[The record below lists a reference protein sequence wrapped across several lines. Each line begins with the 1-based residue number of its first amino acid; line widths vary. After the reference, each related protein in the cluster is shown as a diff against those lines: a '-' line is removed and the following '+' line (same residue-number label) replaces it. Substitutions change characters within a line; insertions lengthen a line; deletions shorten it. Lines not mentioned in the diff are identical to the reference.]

1 MSTSSVGEFAV
12 GEENAGIVVL
22 RLMETVDPMA
32 YADADFARDVV
43 PRRRKRAYFSTKRKL
58 RTEEEKVT
66 IRLKKKAEKQLL
78 DVNIQIDMI
87 KGCPCTQQCC
97 QNWRLEEVKE
107 LRREIYGVKF
117 DRKLDLIYQ
126 KINASQE
133 SQDGMVLCYNGRFVC
148 PKAFWQFHGISKSS
162 YYKYK
167 EESSKGAK
175 QGYHGN
181 TGTFKPRESTI
192 QAEAILKKILLEMSE
207 PMPHLNFDNSNG
219 QGTDSFYHRLPS
231 CYDKQDIY
239 IEHCIR
245 MENVGAKKLS
255 RGKYYDL
262 WTKKFANFDFHKKS
276 AFARCTLYE
285 KFKVWLTRERN
296 EEMRKVYQKEREE
309 HLQLQMSGRSCY
321 YSHNQLA
328 CDEPSLY
335 KSSIHDGMDSSKTA
349 VPRLDNYVKALSRV
363 GMPVPVKIAGILNRG
378 HGPPA
383 LAHVTIGGLWSS
395 DPNFTVSSIA
405 KYLRDCEDFDGDMRG
420 DLVFEKE
427 LHHPLLKAFM
437 NKDIFTKT
445 VAAATTLLPQQAST
459 STNSSPADKPFNKLP
474 PTFYMQLDTSG
485 RDNKNWLLMV
495 FFSKLVARGV
505 FKTVFMY
512 FLIVGHTHEDVDV
525 FFSKVNR
532 ALSFQHISNIPQLMA
547 AVMEAE
553 EKKALPRFITEV
565 ADYKAHALP
574 YRKPIKGVSQPVA
587 FKFYMQDNRPMYQ
600 YQKTYGGPW
609 APTCGDSLWKR
620 TDPKSKTDF
629 TVIPPPDREPVC
641 SGMAKTHAAAEDIIS
656 YLNAYLKH
664 MKAIQEKTNPS
675 NKCYETDQAIIDY
688 WENIK
693 SLFAV
698 EEGWAT
704 NSGLPLQDG
713 FWPRTNHGTG
723 YKRPH
728 DGVQDSAQVDEDL
741 LAREAEEELVERNE
755 IFVGNPSEMERE
767 RFIPLVDIEPGVML
781 LIRPCDGFVVKD
793 CFWMAKAVFGVIR
806 QRRPLDPPNTYE
818 VKVEWYRPKHRLSNA
833 TDAQRYSHCLRNT

>member
-1 MSTSSVGEFAV
+1 
-12 GEENAGIVVL
+12 
-22 RLMETVDPMA
+22 METVDPMVISQELPNFSSDEPHLCRWPICSLRVEENGKILGDLYSA
-32 YADADFARDVV
+32 YADADFARDAV

-66 IRLKKKAEKQLL
+66 IRLKKKAEKKLL
-78 DVNIQIDMI
+78 DANIKEDMLE
-87 KGCPCTQQCC
+87 GCDCTQQCC
-97 QNWRLEEVKE
+97 QTWRLEEIKE

-117 DRKLDLIYQ
+117 DKKLDLIYQ
-126 KINASQE
+126 KINTSQGRE
-133 SQDGMVLCYNGRFVC
+133 DGMVLCYNGRFVC
-148 PKAFWQFHGISKSS
+148 PKAFWHFHGISNSS

-167 EESSKGAK
+167 EESNKGAK

-192 QAEAILKKILLEMSE
+192 QAEAILKKMLLEMSE

-219 QGTDSFYHRLPS
+219 QGTYSFYHRLPS

-239 IEHCIR
+239 VEHCIR

-255 RGKYYDL
+255 RGKSYDL
-262 WTKKFANFDFHKKS
+262 WTKKFANFDLHKKLLTEC
-276 AFARCTLYE
+276 ARCTLCE

-296 EEMRKVYQKEREE
+296 EEMRKMYENEREE
-309 HLQLQMSGRSCY
+309 HLQLQMS
-321 YSHNQLA
+321 
-328 CDEPSLY
+328 
-335 KSSIHDGMDSSKTA
+335 
-349 VPRLDNYVKALSRV
+349 
-363 GMPVPVKIAGILNRG
+363 VKIAGILNRG

-383 LAHVTIGGLWSS
+383 LAHITIGGLWSS
-395 DPNFTVSSIA
+395 DPNFTVTSIA
-405 KYLRDCEDFDGDMRG
+405 KYLRDYEDFDGDMRG

-427 LHHPLLKAFM
+427 LQHPLLKAFM

-445 VAAATTLLPQQAST
+445 VDAATTLLPQQAST
-459 STNSSPADKPFNKLP
+459 SNNSNPADKPFNKLP
-474 PTFYMQLDTSG
+474 PTFYMQLDNSG
-485 RDNKNWLLMV
+485 KDNKNWVLMA
-495 FFSKLVARGV
+495 FFSELVARGV
-505 FKTVFMY
+505 FKTMFMY
-512 FLIVGHTHEDVDV
+512 FLIVGHTHEDVDA

-587 FKFYMQDNRPMYQ
+587 FKFYMQDNKPMYQ

-641 SGMAKTHAAAEDIIS
+641 SGMAKNHAAAEDIVS

-675 NKCYETDQAIIDY
+675 NKCYESDQAITTTGRTSNRY
-688 WENIK
+688 
-693 SLFAV
+693 SL
-698 EEGWAT
+698 
-704 NSGLPLQDG
+704 Q
-713 FWPRTNHGTG
+713 
-723 YKRPH
+723 KR
-728 DGVQDSAQVDEDL
+728 VDEDL
-741 LAREAEEELVERNE
+741 LAREAEEKLVERNE

-767 RFIPLVDIEPGVML
+767 RFVPLVDIEPGVML

-793 CFWMAKAVFGVIR
+793 CFWVAKAVSGVIR

-833 TDAQRYSHCLRNT
+833 TDAQRYSHCLRNTQEWEKDLTPFESEYFFEDASACVHQWKSKSRSEKLKIPESIARIAREMLDRIAQEET

>member
-1 MSTSSVGEFAV
+1 MNEDSSGSDSGSARSDEHGVDDDGLKKFKDRNHWKGKHVIIYRKGAAVEEIAKGRIVFPMSTSSVGGFSV

-22 RLMETVDPMA
+22 KLMETVDHMVISQELPNFSSDEPHLCRWPICSLRVEENGKILGDLYSA
-32 YADADFARDVV
+32 YADADFARDAV
-43 PRRRKRAYFSTKRKL
+43 PLRRKRAYFSTKRKL

-78 DVNIQIDMI
+78 DANIQIDMI
-87 KGCPCTQQCC
+87 KGCACTQQCC
-97 QNWRLEEVKE
+97 QTWRLEEVRE

-117 DRKLDLIYQ
+117 DKKLDLIYQ
-126 KINASQE
+126 KINVSQGR
-133 SQDGMVLCYNGRFVC
+133 QYDMVLCYNGRFVC

-162 YYKYK
+162 YYIYK
-167 EESSKGAK
+167 EESNKGAK

-192 QAEAILKKILLEMSE
+192 QAEAILKKMLLEMSE

-219 QGTDSFYHRLPS
+219 QGTDSFYHCLPS

-239 IEHCIR
+239 VEHCIR

-262 WTKKFANFDFHKKS
+262 WTKKFVNFDFHKKS
-276 AFARCTLYE
+276 AFARCTLCE

-296 EEMRKVYQKEREE
+296 EEMRKVYEKEREE
-309 HLQLQMSGRSCY
+309 HLQLQMFGRSCY

-335 KSSIHDGMDSSKTA
+335 KSNIHDGMDSSKTS
-349 VPRLDNYVKALSRV
+349 VPRLDNYVKALSGV

-383 LAHVTIGGLWSS
+383 LAHVTIGGLWKS
-395 DPNFTVSSIA
+395 DPNFTISSIA
-405 KYLRDCEDFDGDMRG
+405 KYLRDCEDFDG
-420 DLVFEKE
+420 
-427 LHHPLLKAFM
+427 
-437 NKDIFTKT
+437 KD
-445 VAAATTLLPQQAST
+445 S
-459 STNSSPADKPFNKLP
+459 
-474 PTFYMQLDTSG
+474 
-485 RDNKNWLLMV
+485 KNWVLMA
-495 FFSKLVARGV
+495 FFSELVARGV

-512 FLIVGHTHEDVDV
+512 FLIVGHTHEDVDA

-565 ADYKAHALP
+565 VDYKAHALP

-587 FKFYMQDNRPMYQ
+587 FKFYMQDNKPMYQ

-641 SGMAKTHAAAEDIIS
+641 SGMAKNHAAAEDIVS

-675 NKCYETDQAIIDY
+675 NKCYESDQAIIDY
-688 WENIK
+688 
-693 SLFAV
+693 
-698 EEGWAT
+698 
-704 NSGLPLQDG
+704 
-713 FWPRTNHGTG
+713 
-723 YKRPH
+723 
-728 DGVQDSAQVDEDL
+728 
-741 LAREAEEELVERNE
+741 
-755 IFVGNPSEMERE
+755 
-767 RFIPLVDIEPGVML
+767 
-781 LIRPCDGFVVKD
+781 
-793 CFWMAKAVFGVIR
+793 
-806 QRRPLDPPNTYE
+806 
-818 VKVEWYRPKHRLSNA
+818 
-833 TDAQRYSHCLRNT
+833 